1 MKGRIPRQFIDDLIN
16 KADIVP
22 IIEARVPLKR
32 RGKEYVACCP
42 FHTENTPS
50 FSVSPAKQFYHCFGC
65 GAHGTV
71 IDFMMQFERLEFP
84 DAVESLAAELSMA
97 VPREESESVNRKPT
111 PYEVLHTAARF
122 YRQCLRDNP
131 RAIEYLKSRGISGRT
146 AAAFGIGYAPAGW
159 HTLRKLAGAGER
171 ELIDAG
177 LVIRRDDGQTYDRF
191 RDRIMFP
198 IRDRRGRVIA
208 FGGRILDQGE
218 PKYLNSPE
226 STAFDKGST
235 LYGLYDVLQADPRPS
250 SLLLVEGYMDVVAL
264 AQHGVGNAVAALGTA
279 TTQAHLVQALRI
291 APEIVFCYDGDD
303 AGREAAWRAAGSLMS
318 VFRDGLEARFLILP
332 QGEDPDSIIRMEG
345 AEAFRQRIE
354 TAPPL
359 STFLFD
365 RLSQEI
371 GGDSVSDRAR
381 LAERATPM
389 LRRLPNGV
397 FKRLMYE
404 QLSHRVGITITP
416 DRPAPLRRKEGFVA
430 GKGIAPALRKALRLL
445 VRNPS
450 IAREL
455 PDLGELETLELDG
468 MRLFLKVVEFAK
480 VNPHSS
486 GISLIE
492 RFRDSQNYQHL
503 LDFVKWQAPSDPAFD
518 ADAELRDTVE
528 HLRQRRREIRAS
540 ELIREAKQ
548 RTLSDA
554 EKRELSELVTPTA
567 G

>member
-1 MKGRIPRQFIDDLIN
+1 MKGRIPRQFIEDLIN

-50 FSVSPAKQFYHCFGC
+50 FSISPAKQFYHCFGC

-84 DAVESLAAELSMA
+84 DAVESLAAELGME

-111 PYEVLHTAARF
+111 PYGVLHTAAGF
-122 YRQCLRDNP
+122 YRRCLRDSP

-191 RDRIMFP
+191 RDRVMFP

-208 FGGRILDQGE
+208 FGGRVLDQSQ

-226 STAFDKGST
+226 SAAFDKGST
-235 LYGLYDVLQADPRPS
+235 LYGLYDVLQADPKPS

-291 APEIVFCYDGDD
+291 AAGIVFCYDGDD
-303 AGREAAWRAAGSLMS
+303 AGREAAWRAAGNLMS

-332 QGEDPDSIIRMEG
+332 QGEDPDSMIRMEG

-371 GGDSVSDRAR
+371 GGDSVADRAR

-404 QLSHRVGITITP
+404 QLSHRVGVTITP
-416 DRPAPLRRKEGFVA
+416 DRPAPVRRREGFVA
-430 GKGIAPALRKALRLL
+430 ANGITPALRKALRLL
-445 VRNPS
+445 VHNPS

-468 MRLFLKVVEFAK
+468 MRLFLKIVEFAQ

-486 GISLIE
+486 AISLVE
-492 RFRDSQNYQHL
+492 RFRDSEDYQHL
-503 LDFVKWQAPSDPAFD
+503 LDFVQWQAPNPPFD
-518 ADAELRDTVE
+518 AAAELTDTIE
-528 HLRQRRREIRAS
+528 HLRRRRREIRAG

-548 RTLSDA
+548 RALSDA
-554 EKRELSELVTPTA
+554 EKRELSELVTATA
-567 G
+567 V